1 MRKGKSW
8 NPTPSTARLGWEVL
22 QPPLRLHCLLEAE
35 DPVAQKGVRCAVRSL
50 AYALANDTKV
60 AMGDGRWDDG
70 TPKNQQLEPEI
81 KKHPSFGR
89 KKKILE
95 ILNVFRF
102 IGSILKFG
110 EVESIH
116 HSSQQSRTRF
126 GYVS

>member
-22 QPPLRLHCLLEAE
+22 QPPPRLHCLLKAE

-81 KKHPSFGR
+81 KRHPSFGR
-89 KKKILE
+89 KKYFWK
-95 ILNVFRF
+95 
-102 IGSILKFG
+102 S
-110 EVESIH
+110 
-116 HSSQQSRTRF
+116 
-126 GYVS
+126 